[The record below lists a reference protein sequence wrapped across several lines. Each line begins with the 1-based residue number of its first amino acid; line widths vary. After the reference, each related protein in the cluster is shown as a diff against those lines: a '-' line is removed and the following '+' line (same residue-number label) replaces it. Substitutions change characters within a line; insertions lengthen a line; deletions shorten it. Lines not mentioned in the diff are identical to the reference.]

1 MTREFFENKQA
12 CFIDAFERIHRGDL
26 TLRAAAQRLQITYR
40 HCRRLW
46 KKYQAIGK
54 EAFVHGAK
62 GKVSNR
68 ATQPEVRQ
76 AIVARYQ
83 QRYDDFG
90 PTLAAEK
97 LAEEG
102 FSIDHET
109 LRRWLLE
116 EGLWQRQRK
125 RQGHRSWRER
135 KAHFGEML
143 QMDGSFHAWFEE
155 RGEVCC
161 LMNCVDDTTGGTFS
175 LFAEQ
180 ETTEAAMTLWWKW
193 IKNFGIPRRLYTD
206 RKNLYVVA
214 EEVARL
220 AALEGREEFTQFG
233 RACHKLDMC
242 IIKAYSPQAKGR
254 VERRN
259 GNLQD
264 RLVKELWLAGI
275 SDIASA
281 NEFLYGHFLE
291 KFNQQ
296 FAKLAREDEDYHWSA
311 KEVDLAAVFCLEEE
325 REIAKDWSVRF
336 ENQLYQLQP
345 ANRQAPAKGKVL
357 VRRRLNGE
365 LRFNYRGED
374 CDYQL
379 QEARVWKAE
388 KKAPE
393 GFKRAPLKRTYV
405 PSPEHPWRKSWKR

>member
-1 MTREFFENKQA
+1 MTRKFFENKQA
-12 CFIDAFERIHRGDL
+12 CFLDAFERIHRGEL

-46 KKYQAIGK
+46 KKYQAIGTQ
-54 EAFVHGAK
+54 AFVHGGK
-62 GKVSNR
+62 GKASNR
-68 ATQPEVRQ
+68 ATKPEVRQ
-76 AIVARYQ
+76 AVVARYQ
-83 QRYDDFG
+83 QRYEDFG

-97 LAEEG
+97 LLEDG

-125 RQGHRSWRER
+125 RAGHCSWRER

-143 QMDGSFHAWFEE
+143 QMDGSFHGWFEE
-155 RGEVCC
+155 RAPACC
-161 LMNCVDDTTGGTFS
+161 LMNCVDDATGVTLS

-180 ETTEAAMTLWWKW
+180 ETTEAAMTLLWKW
-193 IKNFGIPRRLYTD
+193 IENFGIPRRLYTD

-233 RACHKLDMC
+233 RACHKLGIR

-264 RLVKELWLAGI
+264 RLVKELRLAGI
-275 SDIASA
+275 SDIASG
-281 NEFLYGHFLE
+281 NEFLYGQFLE
-291 KFNQQ
+291 LFNQR
-296 FAKLAREDEDYHWSA
+296 FAKQAREAEDYHWSA

-325 REIAKDWSVRF
+325 RSLAKDWTVRF
-336 ENQLYQLQP
+336 ENQSYQLQP
-345 ANRQAPAKGKVL
+345 PSRYAPAKGKVL
-357 VRRRLNGE
+357 VRKRLNGE

-374 CDYQL
+374 CDYQV
-379 QEARVWKAE
+379 QSARVLKVE
-388 KKAPE
+388 KKAPD
-393 GFKRAPLKRTYV
+393 GLKKAPRKRTYV
-405 PSPEHPWRKSWKR
+405 PAPEHPWRKSWKK

>member
-12 CFIDAFERIHRGDL
+12 CFIDAFERVQRGEVS
-26 TLRAAAQRLQITYR
+26 LREAAQRLQITYR
-40 HCRRLW
+40 HSRRLW
-46 KKYQAIGK
+46 KKYQAMGTD
-54 EAFVHGAK
+54 AFVHGAK
-62 GKVSNR
+62 GKASNR
-68 ATQPEVRQ
+68 ATKPEVRQ
-76 AIVARYQ
+76 AVLARYQ
-83 QRYDDFG
+83 QRYADFG

-97 LAEEG
+97 LSEEG

-109 LRRWLLE
+109 LRLWLLE

-125 RQGHRSWRER
+125 RARHRSWRER

-161 LMNCVDDTTGGTFS
+161 LMNCVDDATGVTFS

-180 ETTEAAMTLWWKW
+180 ETTEAAMTLLWKW
-193 IKNFGIPRRLYTD
+193 IDNFGIPRHLYTD
-206 RKNLYVVA
+206 RKNVYVVS

-233 RACHKLDMC
+233 KACDKLGIRM
-242 IIKAYSPQAKGR
+242 IKAYSPQAKGR

-264 RLVKELWLAGI
+264 RLVKELRLAGI

-281 NEFLYGHFLE
+281 NEFLYGYFLE
-291 KFNQQ
+291 KFNQP

-311 KEVDLAAVFCLEEE
+311 KGIDLAGVFCLEQE

-336 ENQLYQLQP
+336 ENQLYQLKSP
-345 ANRQAPAKGKVL
+345 SCGARAKGKVL
-357 VRRRLNGE
+357 VRKRLNGE
-365 LRFNYRGED
+365 LRFNYQGED
-374 CDYQL
+374 CDYQI
-379 QEARVWKAE
+379 QAARVLKE
-388 KKAPE
+388 KKKASD
-393 GFKRAPLKRTYV
+393 GLKREPLTRKYV
-405 PSPEHPWRKSWKR
+405 PSPEHPWRKSWKK

>member
-1 MTREFFENKQA
+1 MTKEFFENKPA
-12 CFIDAFERIHRGDL
+12 CFLEAFERVHRGEL
-26 TLRAAAQRLQITYR
+26 TLRAVAERLQISYR

-46 KKYQAIGK
+46 QRFQALGSQ
-54 EAFVHGAK
+54 AFVHGGK
-62 GKVSNR
+62 GKASNR
-68 ATQPEVRQ
+68 ATKPEVRQ
-76 AIVARYQ
+76 AVLARYQ
-83 QRYDDFG
+83 QRYGDFG

-97 LAEEG
+97 LLEEG
-102 FSIDHET
+102 FPIDHET

-125 RQGHRSWRER
+125 RAGHRSWRER

-161 LMNCVDDTTGGTFS
+161 LMNCVDDATGVTFS

-180 ETTEAAMTLWWKW
+180 ETTEAAMTLLWKW
-193 IKNFGIPRRLYTD
+193 IENFGIPRRLYTD
-206 RKNLYVVA
+206 RKNLYVVSQ
-214 EEVARL
+214 EVARL

-233 RACHKLDMC
+233 RACHKLGMR

-264 RLVKELWLAGI
+264 RLVKELRLAAI

-291 KFNQQ
+291 HFNER

-311 KEVDLAAVFCLEEE
+311 QGVDLAAVFCLEEE
-325 REIAKDWSVRF
+325 REIAKDWSVRY
-336 ENQLYQLQP
+336 ENQSYQLKP
-345 ANRQAPAKGKVL
+345 VSRSGAAKGKVL
-357 VRRRLNGE
+357 VRKRLNGE
-365 LRFNYRGED
+365 LHFNYRGED
-374 CDYQL
+374 CDYQI
-379 QEARVWKAE
+379 QAARVLKEE
-388 KKAPE
+388 KKVSE
-393 GFKRAPLKRTYV
+393 GIERAPLQRKYV
-405 PSPEHPWRKSWKR
+405 PSPEHPWRKSWKK

>member
-1 MTREFFENKQA
+1 MTKEFFENKQA
-12 CFIDAFERIHRGDL
+12 CFIDAFERVQRGEVSLKD
-26 TLRAAAQRLQITYR
+26 AAHRLQISYR
-40 HCRRLW
+40 QSRRLW

-54 EAFVHGAK
+54 EAFVHAAK

-68 ATQPEVRQ
+68 ATKPDVRQ
-76 AIVARYQ
+76 AVIARYQ

-97 LAEEG
+97 LLEEG

-109 LRRWLLE
+109 LRLWLLE

-125 RQGHRSWRER
+125 RLGHRSWRER
-135 KAHFGEML
+135 KAYFGEML

-155 RGEVCC
+155 RAPVCC
-161 LMNCVDDTTGGTFS
+161 LMNCVDDATGVTLS

-180 ETTEAAMTLWWKW
+180 ETTEAAMTLLWKW
-193 IKNFGIPRRLYTD
+193 IENFGIPRCLYSD

-233 RACHKLDMC
+233 KACDKLGIR

-264 RLVKELWLAGI
+264 RLVKELRLAGI

-281 NEFLYGHFLE
+281 NEFLYGQFLE
-291 KFNQQ
+291 QFNQR
-296 FAKLAREDEDYHWSA
+296 FAKQAREDEDYHWSA

-325 REIAKDWSVRF
+325 RSLAKDWTVRF
-336 ENQLYQLQP
+336 ENQSYQLKPQS
-345 ANRQAPAKGKVL
+345 RYAPAKGKVL
-357 VRRRLNGE
+357 VRKRLNGE

-374 CDYQL
+374 CDYQV
-379 QEARVWKAE
+379 QSARVLKVEKNAADDF
-388 KKAPE
+388 KKAPR
-393 GFKRAPLKRTYV
+393 KRRYV
-405 PSPEHPWRKSWKR
+405 PSPEHPWRKSWKK

>member
-1 MTREFFENKQA
+1 MTKKFFENKQA
-12 CFIDAFERIHRGDL
+12 CFIDAFERVHRGEVSL
-26 TLRAAAQRLQITYR
+26 KEAAHRLQISYR
-40 HCRRLW
+40 HGRRLW

-54 EAFVHGAK
+54 DAFVHGAK
-62 GKVSNR
+62 GKTSNR
-68 ATQPEVRQ
+68 ATAPEVKQ
-76 AIVARYQ
+76 AVLARYQ
-83 QRYDDFG
+83 QRYADFG
-90 PTLAAEK
+90 PTLATEK
-97 LAEEG
+97 LLEDG

-109 LRRWLLE
+109 LRLWLLE
-116 EGLWQRQRK
+116 QGLWQRQRK

-161 LMNCVDDTTGGTFS
+161 LMNCVDDATGVTFS

-180 ETTEAAMTLWWKW
+180 ETTEAAMTLLWKW
-193 IKNFGIPRRLYTD
+193 IENFGIPRRLYSD

-233 RACHKLDMC
+233 RACHKLGMR

-264 RLVKELWLAGI
+264 RLVKELRLAGI
-275 SDIASA
+275 SDIAAA
-281 NEFLYGHFLE
+281 NEFLYGQFLE

-296 FAKLAREDEDYHWSA
+296 FAKQAHEDEDYHWSA
-311 KEVDLAAVFCLEEE
+311 QGIDLAAVFCLEEE
-325 REIAKDWSVRF
+325 RAIAKDWTVRF
-336 ENQLYQLQP
+336 ENQSYQLKP
-345 ANRQAPAKGKVL
+345 VSKYASAKGKVL
-357 VRRRLNGE
+357 VRKRLNGE
-365 LRFNYRGED
+365 LRFNYGGED
-374 CDYQL
+374 CNYEI
-379 QEARVWKAE
+379 QEARVLKAE
-388 KKAPE
+388 KKAPDSL
-393 GFKRAPLKRTYV
+393 KRAPVKRKYV
-405 PSPEHPWRKSWKR
+405 PSPEHPWRKSWKK